1 MKLKKGFTKIS
12 LIFAIIFGVVFPAV
26 AAESIP
32 PMWIDFCPDGLE
44 NAEYKEIKWFWPEG
58 TKSTQEIYNYWANRR
73 KEFQTA
79 LFKCNLMDEGSQA
92 GCYAGLKRRQL
103 FFNEQ
108 YKRDIQQQQI
118 TRQDWRDNHEKGSS
132 PFMINIFQR

>member
-1 MKLKKGFTKIS
+1 MLKLRANNH
-12 LIFAIIFGVVFPAV
+12 LDCHNNLQDV
-26 AAESIP
+26 
-32 PMWIDFCPDGLE
+32 
-44 NAEYKEIKWFWPEG
+44 YKR
-58 TKSTQEIYNYWANRR
+58 Q
-73 KEFQTA
+73 
-79 LFKCNLMDEGSQA
+79 DEGSQA